1 MALPATHEALRLLGN
16 LNFSFGG
23 VSVDSLIGAVVK
35 SAAFASG
42 VWTLT
47 FQNASGVEDTV
58 DLPDGWTVA
67 AVEPASPY
75 EGMGWYDTTAGSLKI
90 HNGSSFQALTGGT
103 GVTLADGSVTTAK
116 LAPDAVT
123 TAKIATDA
131 VTKNKIQA
139 DAVGVAELSLD
150 AVEERKIKDNAV
162 TQRKIADNSVGTP
175 ELIADAVT
183 TAKIAAGA
191 VTTAELGSASV
202 TEGKIGV
209 GAVTEG
215 KIASNAVTSAKIA
228 DDAVGTDEIE
238 NDKVTTAKLD
248 AGDAVKQDAFLARLN
263 ALRRDL
269 NNIATL
275 TIAEQRTLLLSLGSL
290 IDGPRPAPSAAYS
303 ARTWIDDHNDR
314 AYVCRNRQEVSAV
327 LGGGFADFNTS
338 AVGVEIAENL
348 GDLDDSASVNDYAYT
363 YSDNKW
369 WRGAVHNTQNV
380 WRETQPTT
388 ALSGLLTTTQGWS
401 TVWLGQHRWD
411 YNAREQLPQSALPA
425 NTDYYFFN
433 SRTVTIR
440 KFNLASY
447 AATGTVSDHWQW
459 ESLIATAAE
468 IDIIEARDGNLPPL
482 ANDGTDDRQIAVAN
496 DGIHFVQLIPEA
508 ATPATTGVW
517 VDYSYSNAS
526 PVRNY
531 IGPATADPASSVV
544 GDFYYNSIQHLWRIY
559 RPAGTWAWFND
570 HWEDLSDEDVA
581 WPVRFVGHHRSRAE
595 ATAYAASHGITT
607 GQTFV
612 AFTGS
617 QIETG
622 STFFQGTSA
631 RFSRHWRFLPLDP
644 PTSTRTLYIDDV
656 FSMPGAV
663 TVEVENDNSGR
674 FYKTVYGI
682 DHTVS
687 ISEVKVQVQSE
698 SGESTWRIHLLKGV
712 STAPNSSVEDTI
724 HVSELLWPHTSEQL
738 ISSAQFTAGTTLTE
752 HTFQI
757 PEVEVNRGE
766 FLVVQLGRAN
776 HASSKSRV
784 RVVRDLTEHHA
795 FNAFRFVG
803 SGADDRDSGASVNHS
818 VDNVEWTDAGLWIE
832 IGYAI
837 KYDVDAALATHGTD
851 DFTQLGTF
859 TLSNKSLSLRLT
871 RELGGVVDVSGVDLS
886 AVGVPAL
893 LSITEGQLNAG
904 VTAKLQSDSDV
915 TTIAD
920 ARALARYTVAE
931 KTKLSDSPADDSIST
946 VKIIDNAVSTAKIA
960 ADAVTTVKIVDLNIT
975 TGKLAENAVTTAKV
989 VDANITAP
997 KLAPNSVTQAKVA
1010 VGSITPV
1017 KLDAGNATKKTE
1029 MLTHLAAAAIDSP
1042 VFTGHPTRAVH
1053 LTNTSLAAEL
1063 ATKRYVDEN
1072 VAAVSGG
1079 GLGDPTTIL
1088 SKTGSSAI
1096 IGTGATEVTL
1106 SATLVKGRLLEF
1118 ILWDNDGDNKIMAVG
1133 YLMSDVILSMANT
1146 TGNPTTGSTVLP
1158 RVSLKLHQA
1167 GNTDYSHDTLH
1178 IWRSGIVAGDEAKLW
1193 VHSGRDQSVRLTI
1206 RSYDLTSSGGGGGGA
1221 VGAGTGGTSGSST
1234 TVNTR
1239 RLQLILYQWGNTQP
1253 ADPTVQWMSTGFDGT
1268 VDGDATSSWVEDEPS
1283 TTPAGT
1289 RWIALANAYSLD
1301 AGATWATYPWS
1312 VFSVGAG
1319 YLAEQYSEDASSWH
1333 ATRTDYDSW
1342 MRLRR
1347 PDGTWTGSI
1356 ALKAVPWQPIL
1367 DWADVYR
1374 PDHTANAKV
1383 AWKFNINEVDL
1394 LTYNDLALEAQFF
1407 YYING
1412 PPDHFSAV
1420 ARASIPLGTANKD
1433 GVLVHRHATSPT
1445 VHTPSTDLRWQTIP
1459 QDFLLADWTSTV
1471 ADREVRRQGV
1481 FRAVLDRDNGLSVV
1495 LGEGARSTTDD
1506 VSYQHATICFGLQSA
1521 AVGSYGST
1529 INAVAIYVP
1538 PGTQAYSRTQIRIVG
1553 R

>member
-1 MALPATHEALRLLGN
+1 MPIPSGTYPVGGPILDISGGPLTPSAALRAAGIVSLR
-16 LNFSFGG
+16 GG
-23 VSVDSLIGAVVK
+23 KVSRVN
-35 SAAFASG
+35 AAG
-42 VWTLT
+42 
-47 FQNASGVEDTV
+47 
-58 DLPDGWTVA
+58 DGWEEVPGHVIA
-67 AVEPASPY
+67 ATAPTEVF
-75 EGMGWYDTTAGSLKI
+75 EGQLWYDTTLKTLKHYNGTAFVPVSGTTAAG
-90 HNGSSFQALTGGT
+90 ALSDGA
-103 GVTLADGSVTTAK
+103 VTTAKLADLSVTTAK
-116 LAPDAVT
+116 LAADAVT
-123 TAKIATDA
+123 TAKIATNA

-139 DAVGVAELSLD
+139 DAVGVSELSID

-175 ELIADAVT
+175 EIIADAVT
-183 TAKIAAGA
+183 AA
-191 VTTAELGSASV
+191 
-202 TEGKIGV
+202 
-209 GAVTEG
+209 
-215 KIASNAVTSAKIA
+215 KIASNAVTSAQIA
-228 DDAVGTDEIE
+228 DGAVGTNEIE

-275 TIAEQRTLLLSLGSL
+275 TTAEQRTLLLALGSL

-303 ARTWIDDHNDR
+303 ARTWIDDHDDR
-314 AYVCRNRQEVSAV
+314 AYVCRNRQDVSAV

-369 WRGAVHNTQNV
+369 WRGAVHNSQNV

-388 ALSGLLTTTQGWS
+388 ALSGLLTTTPNWT
-401 TVWLGQHRWD
+401 TVWLGRHRWD
-411 YNAREQLPQSALPA
+411 YNARQQLPQSALPA

-447 AATGTVSDHWQW
+447 VATGTVLDHWQW
-459 ESLIATAAE
+459 EPLIATAAE

-508 ATPATTGVW
+508 ATPATTGAW
-517 VDYSYSNAS
+517 VDYSYSNSS

-803 SGADDRDSGASVNHS
+803 SGADNRDSGATVNHN

-851 DFTQLGTF
+851 DFTQIGTF

-871 RELGGVVDVSGVDLS
+871 RELGGVVDVPAVDLGP
-886 AVGVPAL
+886 VGVPAL
-893 LSITEGQLNAG
+893 LSIAEGQLNAG

-920 ARALARYTVAE
+920 ARALLRYTAPE
-931 KTKLSDSPADDSIST
+931 KAKLSASPADGSIT
-946 VKIIDNAVSTAKIA
+946 KDKVVDANITAPKLA
-960 ADAVTTVKIVDLNIT
+960 PNSVTTTKIVDLNIT
-975 TGKLAENAVTTAKV
+975 TVKLAENAVTTSKV

-997 KLAPNSVTQAKVA
+997 KLAPNSVTQEKVA

-1029 MLTHLAAAAIDSP
+1029 MRTHLAAAGIDSP
-1042 VFTGHPTRAVH
+1042 VFTGHPTRATH
-1053 LTNTSLAAEL
+1053 LTNASLAAEI

-1072 VAAVSGG
+1072 VAAASGG
-1079 GLGDPTTIL
+1079 GLGDATNIL
-1088 SKTGSSAI
+1088 ATTGSSAI

-1118 ILWDNDGDNKIMAVG
+1118 ILWDNDGANKIMAVG

-1206 RSYDLTSSGGGGGGA
+1206 NSYDLTSSGGGGGGA

-1239 RLQLILYQWGNTQP
+1239 RLQLILHQWGNTQP
-1253 ADPTVQWMSTGFDGT
+1253 ADPTVQWISTGFNGT
-1268 VDGDATSSWVEDEPS
+1268 IDGDATSTWVEDEPT

-1289 RWIALANAYSLD
+1289 HWIALSNAYSGD
-1301 AGATWATYPWS
+1301 AGATWANYPWS

-1333 ATRTDYDSW
+1333 ATRTDYDFW

-1356 ALKAVPWQPIL
+1356 ALGSVPWQPIL

-1374 PDHTANAKV
+1374 PDHTAAAKV

-1394 LTYNDLALEAQFF
+1394 LAYNDLVLEARFF

-1412 PPDHFSAV
+1412 PPDEFSAV
-1420 ARASIPLGTANKD
+1420 ARGVIPTGTARKD
-1433 GVLVHRHATSPT
+1433 GVLGTY
-1445 VHTPSTDLRWQTIP
+1445 TPSTELRWQTIP
-1459 QDFLLADWTSTV
+1459 QDFLLTDWTSTV
-1471 ADREVRRQGV
+1471 AARVARRLGV

-1495 LGEGARSTTDD
+1495 LGESARSTPDD
-1506 VSYQHATICFGLQSA
+1506 VAYQRATICFGLQTASTGA
-1521 AVGSYGST
+1521 YNST

-1538 PGTQAYSRTQIRIVG
+1538 VGTQAYSRTQIRILG

>member
-1 MALPATHEALRLLGN
+1 MAVPSSREALRLGGN
-16 LNFSFGG
+16 LAFFSGG
-23 VSVDSLIGAVVK
+23 MSVDSLLGAFIK
-35 SAAFASG
+35 SSEFANG

-47 FQNASGVEDTV
+47 FQNASGVEDTA
-58 DLPDGWTVA
+58 DLPPGWVVA
-67 AVEPASPY
+67 AVEPTSPY
-75 EGMGWYDTTAGSLKI
+75 IGQGWFDTTSTLLKI
-90 HNGSSFQALTGGT
+90 YNGSSFESLTGVAGS
-103 GVTLADGSVTTAK
+103 LADNSVTTAK
-116 LAPDAVT
+116 IAGNAVTTAKIATGAVTGGKLASSSVTEGKIGIDAVT
-123 TAKIATDA
+123 TAKIAD
-131 VTKNKIQA
+131 
-139 DAVGVAELSLD
+139 
-150 AVEERKIKDNAV
+150 
-162 TQRKIADNSVGTP
+162 
-175 ELIADAVT
+175 
-183 TAKIAAGA
+183 
-191 VTTAELGSASV
+191 
-202 TEGKIGV
+202 
-209 GAVTEG
+209 
-215 KIASNAVTSAKIA
+215 NAVTSAQIA
-228 DDAVGTDEIE
+228 DDAVGTNEIE

-275 TIAEQRTLLLSLGSL
+275 TTAEQRTLLLALGSL
-290 IDGPRPAPSAAYS
+290 IDGPRPEPSAVYS
-303 ARTWIDDHNDR
+303 ARTWIDDHDDR

-327 LGGGFADFNTS
+327 LGGGFADAATTT
-338 AVGVEIAENL
+338 AGIEIAENL
-348 GDLDDSASVNDYAYT
+348 ADLDDPASNLDFAYT

-369 WRGAVHNTQNV
+369 WKGTTVGGVDV

-388 ALSGLLTTTQGWS
+388 ALNTRLTLTPNWT

-411 YNAREQLPQSALPA
+411 YNARQQLPQSALPA
-425 NTDYYFFN
+425 ATDYYFFN

-440 KFNLASY
+440 KFNRASY
-447 AATGTVSDHWQW
+447 VATGTVSDHWQW
-459 ESLIATAAE
+459 EPLVATAAE

-496 DGIHFVQLIPEA
+496 DGIHFVKLSPEA
-508 ATPATTGVW
+508 ATPATTGAWTSYV
-517 VDYSYSNAS
+517 YSTVS
-526 PVRNY
+526 PARAY
-531 IGPATADPASSVV
+531 IGVLAQDDPPGSVV
-544 GDFYYNSIQHLWRIY
+544 GDFYYNSTWHKWRIY
-559 RPAGTWAWFND
+559 RAAGEWAWFND

-581 WPVRFVGHHRSRAE
+581 WPVRFVGYHRSRAE
-595 ATAYAASHGITT
+595 ATAYAASSGITT

-617 QIETG
+617 EIETG

-631 RFSRHWRFLPLDP
+631 RFSRHWRFIPLDP

-656 FSMPGAV
+656 FSMPGDV
-663 TVEVENDNSGR
+663 TVEIENSDSGR

-698 SGESTWRIHLLKGV
+698 SGESTWLIHLLKGV

-724 HVSELLWPHTSEQL
+724 HVSERLWPLTSEQL
-738 ISSAQFTAGTTLTE
+738 LMSAQFTAGITLTE

-766 FLVVQLGRAN
+766 YLVVQLGRAN

-803 SGADDRDSGASVNHS
+803 SGADNRDSGVTANHN

-859 TLSNKSLSLRLT
+859 SLSDKSLSLRLT
-871 RELGGVVDVSGVDLS
+871 RELGGVIDVAGIDLS
-886 AVGVPAL
+886 EVGVPAE
-893 LSITEGQLNAG
+893 LSITEEQLDAA
-904 VTAKLQSDSDV
+904 VKAKLQSDSDV
-915 TTIAD
+915 TTIAN

-931 KTKLSDSPADDSIST
+931 KTKLSNSPADDSIST
-946 VKIIDNAVSTAKIA
+946 VKIIDNAVSTVKIA
-960 ADAVTTVKIVDLNIT
+960 ADAVTTAKILDANIT
-975 TGKLAENAVTTAKV
+975 TVKLAENAVTTTKV

-1017 KLDAGNATKKTE
+1017 KLDAGNATKKLE
-1029 MLTHLAAAAIDSP
+1029 MLAHLTAAPIDSP
-1042 VFTGHPTRAVH
+1042 VLTGHPTRATH
-1053 LTNTSLAAEL
+1053 LTNASLAAEL

-1072 VAAVSGG
+1072 VAAASGG
-1079 GLGDPTTIL
+1079 GLGDATNIL
-1088 SKTGSSAI
+1088 SKTGSSDI

-1118 ILWDNDGDNKIMAVG
+1118 ILWDNDDANKIMAVG
-1133 YLMSDVILSMANT
+1133 YLMSDVILSMPNT

-1158 RVSLKLHQA
+1158 RVALKLHQA

-1193 VHSGRDQSVRLTI
+1193 VHSGRNQSVRLAI
-1206 RSYDLTSSGGGGGGA
+1206 NSYDLSSSGGGGGA
-1221 VGAGTGGTSGSST
+1221 TGAGAGGTSGSSP

-1239 RLQLILYQWGNTQP
+1239 RLQLILHQWGNTQP
-1253 ADPTVQWMSTGFDGT
+1253 ADPIVQWISTGFNGIT
-1268 VDGDATSSWVEDEPS
+1268 DGDATSTWVEDEPS
-1283 TTPAGT
+1283 VIPAGT
-1289 RWIALANAYSLD
+1289 HWIALSNAYSGD

-1333 ATRTDYDSW
+1333 ATRAATDFW

-1356 ALKAVPWQPIL
+1356 ALGAVPWQPIL

-1374 PDHTANAKV
+1374 PDYTAAAKV
-1383 AWKFNINEVDL
+1383 AWKFDINEVDL
-1394 LTYNDLALEAQFF
+1394 LTYNELALEARFF

-1412 PPDHFSAV
+1412 PPDQFSAI
-1420 ARASIPLGTANKD
+1420 ARAIIPLGTVAKD
-1433 GVLVHRHATSPT
+1433 GILSTY
-1445 VHTPSTDLRWQTIP
+1445 TPSTELRWQTLP
-1459 QDFLLADWTSTV
+1459 QDFVLADWTSTV
-1471 ADREVRRQGV
+1471 ASRVARRLGA
-1481 FRAVLDRDNGLSVV
+1481 FRAVLDRDEGLSVV
-1495 LGEGARSTTDD
+1495 LGESARETLDD
-1506 VSYQHATICFGLQSA
+1506 VAYEHATICFGLQTA
-1521 AVGSYGST
+1521 ATGAYNST

-1538 PGTQAYSRTQIRIVG
+1538 VGTQAYSRTQIRIMG

>member
-1 MALPATHEALRLLGN
+1 MAVPSSKEALRLGGN
-16 LNFSFGG
+16 LAFFSGG
-23 VSVDSLIGAVVK
+23 MSVDYLVGAVVK
-35 SAAFASG
+35 SAEFASG

-47 FQNASGVEDTV
+47 FQNASGVEETGTF
-58 DLPDGWTVA
+58 PPGWEVSA
-67 AVEPASPY
+67 IEPTSPY
-75 EGMGWYDTTAGSLKI
+75 AGQGWYDTTAGTLKI

-116 LAPDAVT
+116 LAVDAVT
-123 TAKIATDA
+123 TAKIATNA

-139 DAVGVAELSLD
+139 DAVGVSELSID

-175 ELIADAVT
+175 EIIADAVT

-191 VTTAELGSASV
+191 VTPPELASASV

-215 KIASNAVTSAKIA
+215 KIAINAVTSAKIA
-228 DDAVGTDEIE
+228 DDAVGTEEIE

-248 AGDAVKQDAFLARLN
+248 AGDSVKQDAFLARLN

-275 TIAEQRTLLLSLGSL
+275 TSTEQRTLLLALGSL

-303 ARTWIDDHNDR
+303 ARTWIDDHDDR
-314 AYVCRNRQEVSAV
+314 AYVCRNRQDVSAV

-348 GDLDDSASVNDYAYT
+348 ADLDDPASVDDYAYT

-369 WRGAVHNTQNV
+369 WKGTTVGSADV

-388 ALSGLLTTTQGWS
+388 ALSGSLTTTQGWS
-401 TVWLGQHRWD
+401 TVWLGRHRWD
-411 YNAREQLPQSALPA
+411 YNARQQLPQSALPA

-447 AATGTVSDHWQW
+447 VATGTVLDHWQW
-459 ESLIATAAE
+459 EPLVATAAE

-508 ATPATTGVW
+508 ATPATTGAWASYV
-517 VDYSYSNAS
+517 YSTTS
-526 PVRNY
+526 PARAY
-531 IGPATADPASSVV
+531 IGVLSADPASSVV

-617 QIETG
+617 EIETG

-724 HVSELLWPHTSEQL
+724 HVSELLWPLTSEQL
-738 ISSAQFTAGTTLTE
+738 LSSAQFTAGTTLTE

-859 TLSNKSLSLRLT
+859 NLSNKSLSLRLT
-871 RELGGVVDVSGVDLS
+871 RELGGVVDVAGVDLS
-886 AVGVPAL
+886 PVGVPAL
-893 LSITEGQLNAG
+893 LSIAEGQLNAG

-946 VKIIDNAVSTAKIA
+946 VKIIDNAVSTVKIA
-960 ADAVTTVKIVDLNIT
+960 DDAVTTAKILDLNIT
-975 TGKLAENAVTTAKV
+975 MGKLAENAVTTAKV
-989 VDANITAP
+989 VDANITEP
-997 KLAPNSVTQAKVA
+997 KLAPNSVTQAKVSA
-1010 VGSITPV
+1010 GSITPV

-1029 MLTHLAAAAIDSP
+1029 MRVHLGAAALDSP
-1042 VFTGHPTRAVH
+1042 VFTGHPTRAQH
-1053 LTNTSLAAEL
+1053 LTNASLAAEI

-1072 VAAVSGG
+1072 VAAATGG

-1088 SKTGSSAI
+1088 TTTGSTDI
-1096 IGTGATEVTL
+1096 IGTGAYEVSL
-1106 SATLVKGRLLEF
+1106 NETLVKGRLLEF
-1118 ILWDNDGDNKIMAVG
+1118 ILWASDGANKIRSVG
-1133 YLMSDVILSMANT
+1133 YLMSDVILSMSNT
-1146 TGNPTTGSTVLP
+1146 TGNPTTSSTVLD

-1167 GNTDYSHDTLH
+1167 GNADYSHDTIH
-1178 IWRSGIVAGDEAKLW
+1178 VWRSGIVAGDEAKLW

-1206 RSYDLTSSGGGGGGA
+1206 RSYDLTSSGGGGGA
-1221 VGAGTGGTSGSST
+1221 TGAGTGGTSGSST
-1234 TVNTR
+1234 TVSTR
-1239 RLQLILYQWGNTQP
+1239 RLQLILHQWGNTQP
-1253 ADPTVQWMSTGFDGT
+1253 ADPTLQWISTGFNGT
-1268 VDGDATSSWVEDEPS
+1268 IDGDATSTWVEDEPS

-1289 RWIALANAYSLD
+1289 HWIALANAYSGD
-1301 AGATWATYPWS
+1301 DGATWATYPWS

-1333 ATRTDYDSW
+1333 ATRTDNDSW

-1356 ALKAVPWQPIL
+1356 VLALGTVPWQPIL

-1374 PDHTANAKV
+1374 PDYTAAAKV
-1383 AWKFNINEVDL
+1383 AWKFNINEIDL
-1394 LTYNDLALEAQFF
+1394 LAYNDLVLEARFF

-1412 PPDHFSAV
+1412 SPNEFSSV
-1420 ARASIPLGTANKD
+1420 ARGVIPIGTVDKD
-1433 GVLVHRHATSPT
+1433 GVLGTF
-1445 VHTPSTDLRWQTIP
+1445 TPSTELRWQTLP
-1459 QDFLLADWTSTV
+1459 QDFLLTDWTSTV
-1471 ADREVRRQGV
+1471 AARVARRLGV

-1495 LGEGARSTTDD
+1495 LGESARSTPDD
-1506 VSYQHATICFGLQSA
+1506 QAYQRATICFGLQTA
-1521 AVGSYGST
+1521 AIGAYSST
-1529 INAVAIYVP
+1529 INAVSIHVP
-1538 PGTQAYSRTQIRIVG
+1538 VGTQAYSRTQIRIVG

>member
-1 MALPATHEALRLLGN
+1 MAVPASKEALRLGGN
-16 LNFSFGG
+16 LAFFSGG
-23 VSVDSLIGAVVK
+23 MSIDYLIGAFIK
-35 SAAFASG
+35 SADFANG

-47 FQNASGVEDTV
+47 FQDANGAESTHV
-58 DLPDGWTVA
+58 LPPGWTISVTA
-67 AVEPASPY
+67 PANPY
-75 EGMGWYDTTAGSLKI
+75 EGQGWYDTGANALKI
-90 HNGSSFQALTGGT
+90 YNGSSFESIT
-103 GVTLADGSVTTAK
+103 GVAGSLADLSVTTAK
-116 LAPDAVT
+116 LAADAVT
-123 TAKIATDA
+123 TEKIATNA

-139 DAVGVAELSLD
+139 DAVGVSELSID

-162 TQRKIADNSVGTP
+162 TQRKIANLAVGTP
-175 ELIADAVT
+175 ELIDDAVT
-183 TAKIAAGA
+183 QAKIAD
-191 VTTAELGSASV
+191 
-202 TEGKIGV
+202 
-209 GAVTEG
+209 
-215 KIASNAVTSAKIA
+215 NAVTSAQIA
-228 DDAVGTDEIE
+228 DDAVGTNEIE

-248 AGDAVKQDAFLARLN
+248 AGTEVKQDAFLARLN

-269 NNIATL
+269 DNIATL
-275 TIAEQRTLLLSLGSL
+275 TSTEQRTLLLALGSL

-303 ARTWIDDHNDR
+303 ARTWIDDHDDR
-314 AYVCRNRQEVSAV
+314 AYTCRNRQDVSAV

-338 AVGVEIAENL
+338 AVGVEVAENL
-348 GDLDDSASVNDYAYT
+348 GDLDDPASVNDYAYT

-369 WRGAVHNTQNV
+369 WRGAVHNSQNV

-401 TVWLGQHRWD
+401 TVWLGRHRWD
-411 YNAREQLPQSALPA
+411 YNARQQLPQSALPA

-447 AATGTVSDHWQW
+447 VATGTVLDHWQW
-459 ESLIATAAE
+459 EPLVATAAE

-496 DGIHFVQLIPEA
+496 DGIHFVRLTPEA
-508 ATPATTGVW
+508 ATPATTGAW
-517 VDYSYSNAS
+517 ASYAYSTSS
-526 PVRNY
+526 PARVY
-531 IGPATADPASSVV
+531 LGVLAQDDPSGSVV
-544 GDFYYNSIQHLWRIY
+544 GDFYYNSTWRRWRIR
-559 RPAGTWAWFND
+559 RPAGTYAWFND

-581 WPVRFVGHHRSRAE
+581 WPVRFVGYHRSRSE
-595 ATAYAASHGITT
+595 ATAYAASSGITT

-617 QIETG
+617 EIETG

-631 RFSRHWRFLPLDP
+631 RFSRHWRFLPLDQ

-656 FSMPGAV
+656 FSMPGGTSVNIAD
-663 TVEVENDNSGR
+663 TSIGR
-674 FYKTVYGI
+674 NWKTVYGV

-687 ISEVKVQVQSE
+687 ISTIKIQVR
-698 SGESTWRIHLLKGV
+698 STAVIDIWQIALLKGF
-712 STAPNSSVEDTI
+712 APNAPNEDTI
-724 HVSELLWPHTSEQL
+724 HVSEVLWPLSNAVRIHA
-738 ISSAQFTAGTTLTE
+738 AQVASIHNTADHIE

-766 FLVVQLGRAN
+766 FLVVQIARLDLTD
-776 HASSKSRV
+776 SVPRV
-784 RVVRDLTEHHA
+784 RTVSDLTEHHA

-803 SGADDRDSGASVNHS
+803 SGADDRDSSQTANFG
-818 VDNVEWTDAGLWIE
+818 VDNVEWTDGGLWIE

-851 DFTQLGTF
+851 DFTQSGTF
-859 TLSNKSLSLRLT
+859 TLAQKELSLRLT
-871 RELGGVVDVSGVDLS
+871 RELGGVVDVQAVDLS
-886 AVGVPAL
+886 AVGVPPN
-893 LSITEGQLNAG
+893 LSITEGQLATD
-904 VTAKLQSDSDV
+904 VTAKLQTDADV

-946 VKIIDNAVSTAKIA
+946 VKIIDNAVTAPKIA
-960 ADAVTTVKIVDLNIT
+960 TDAVTTAKVKDLNIT
-975 TGKLAENAVTTAKV
+975 TEKLAENAVTTAKV

-1029 MLTHLAAAAIDSP
+1029 MRTHLAAAAIDSP

-1053 LTNTSLAAEL
+1053 LTNTSLAAEI

-1072 VAAVSGG
+1072 VAAVTGS

-1088 SKTGSSAI
+1088 AKTGSSTI

-1106 SATLVKGRLLEF
+1106 SATLVKSRLLEF

-1158 RVSLKLHQA
+1158 RVALKLHQA

-1193 VHSGRDQSVRLTI
+1193 VHSGRDQSVRLTV
-1206 RSYDLTSSGGGGGGA
+1206 RSYDLSSSGGGGGGA
-1221 VGAGTGGTSGSST
+1221 TGAGTGGTSGSST

-1319 YLAEQYSEDASSWH
+1319 YLAEQYSEDAESWH

-1356 ALKAVPWQPIL
+1356 ALKTVPWQPIL

-1374 PDHTANAKV
+1374 PDYTTAAKV

-1420 ARASIPLGTANKD
+1420 SRTSIPLGTANKD
-1433 GVLVHRHATSPT
+1433 GVLVHRSATSPT

-1459 QDFLLADWTSTV
+1459 QDFLLTDWTSTV

-1495 LGEGARSTTDD
+1495 LGENARSTTDD
-1506 VSYQHATICFGLQSA
+1506 VSYQRATICFGLQTA
-1521 AVGSYGST
+1521 ATGAYNST

-1538 PGTQAYSRTQIRIVG
+1538 VGTQAYSRTRIRIVG

>member
-1 MALPATHEALRLLGN
+1 MAVPSSIDAAVLPGN
-16 LNFSFGG
+16 ILFSDGG
-23 VSVDSLIGAVVK
+23 ISVDYLIGAVVK
-35 SAAFASG
+35 SAEFANG
-42 VWTLT
+42 VWTLI
-47 FQNASGVEDTV
+47 FQNASGVEDTA
-58 DLPDGWTVA
+58 DLPPGWVVA
-67 AVEPASPY
+67 ATEPTSPY
-75 EGMGWYDTTAGSLKI
+75 TGLGWYDTTAGSLKI
-90 HNGSSFQALTGGT
+90 HNGSSFQSLTGGT
-103 GVTLADGSVTTAK
+103 GVTLTDGSVTTAK
-116 LAPDAVT
+116 LAVDAVT
-123 TAKIATDA
+123 TAKIAD
-131 VTKNKIQA
+131 
-139 DAVGVAELSLD
+139 
-150 AVEERKIKDNAV
+150 
-162 TQRKIADNSVGTP
+162 
-175 ELIADAVT
+175 
-183 TAKIAAGA
+183 
-191 VTTAELGSASV
+191 
-202 TEGKIGV
+202 
-209 GAVTEG
+209 
-215 KIASNAVTSAKIA
+215 NAVTSAQIA
-228 DDAVGTDEIE
+228 DDAVGTNEIE

-269 NNIATL
+269 DNIATL
-275 TIAEQRTLLLSLGSL
+275 TIAKQRTLLLALGSL
-290 IDGPRPAPSAAYS
+290 IDGVRPAPSAAYS
-303 ARTWIDDHNDR
+303 ARTWIDDHDDR

-327 LGGGFADFNTS
+327 LGGGFADFNTT

-348 GDLDDSASVNDYAYT
+348 ADLDDPASTTDYAYT
-363 YSDNKW
+363 HSDNKW
-369 WRGAVHNTQNV
+369 WKGTTVGGTDV
-380 WRETQPTT
+380 WRETQPTN
-388 ALSGLLTTTQGWS
+388 ALSGLLTTTPNWT
-401 TVWLGQHRWD
+401 TVWLGKHRWD

-425 NTDYYFFN
+425 TTDYYFYN

-440 KFNLASY
+440 KFNRASY
-447 AATGTVSDHWQW
+447 LATGTVSDHWQW

-482 ANDGTDDRQIAVAN
+482 ANDGTDDRQIAIAN

-508 ATPATTGVW
+508 ATPATTGSWASYV
-517 VDYSYSNAS
+517 YSTSS
-526 PVRNY
+526 PARAY
-531 IGPATADPASSVV
+531 IGVISTDDPISETI
-544 GDFYYNSIQHLWRIY
+544 GDFYYNSTWHRWRIY
-559 RPAGTWAWFND
+559 RPAGSWAWFND
-570 HWEDLSDEDVA
+570 HWEDMSDEDVA
-581 WPVRFVGHHRSRAE
+581 WPVRFVGHHGSRAE
-595 ATAYAASHGITT
+595 ATAYAASSGITT

-656 FSMPGAV
+656 FSMPGDV
-663 TVEVENDNSGR
+663 TVEIENGDSGR
-674 FYKTVYGI
+674 NYKTVYGI

-687 ISEVKVQVQSE
+687 ISEIKVQVQSE

-724 HVSELLWPHTSEQL
+724 HVSELLWPLTSEQL
-738 ISSAQFTAGTTLTE
+738 VSSAEFSAGATLTE
-752 HTFQI
+752 HTFQV

-766 FLVVQLGRAN
+766 YLVVQLGQVSQV
-776 HASSKSRV
+776 SSKSRV

-803 SGADDRDSGASVNHS
+803 SGADNRDSGASVNHN

-871 RELGGVVDVSGVDLS
+871 RELGGVVDVAGVDLS
-886 AVGVPAL
+886 AVGVPAN
-893 LSITEGQLNAG
+893 LSITEEQLNAA
-904 VTAKLQSDSDV
+904 VTAKLQTDADV

-931 KTKLSDSPADDSIST
+931 KTKLSESPADDSIST
-946 VKIIDNAVSTAKIA
+946 VKIIDNAVSTVKIA
-960 ADAVTTVKIVDLNIT
+960 AGAVTAAKIKDLNVT

-1010 VGSITPV
+1010 AGSITPV

-1029 MLTHLAAAAIDSP
+1029 MRVHLAAAPIDNP
-1042 VFTGHPTRAVH
+1042 VFTGVPKSPHPDNSSPLDQIT
-1053 LTNTSLAAEL
+1053 
-1063 ATKRYVDEN
+1063 TKRYVDEN
-1072 VAAVSGG
+1072 IYAAGGGG
-1079 GLGDPTTIL
+1079 GLGDPTEIL
-1088 SKTGSSAI
+1088 AKTGTSDI
-1096 IGTGATEVTL
+1096 IGTGAYELTLTEVL
-1106 SATLVKGRLLEF
+1106 AKGRLLEF
-1118 ILWDNDGDNKIMAVG
+1118 ILWDSSDDNKIRSVG
-1133 YLMSDVILSMANT
+1133 YLMSNLIIGMSNIQ
-1146 TGNPTTGSTVLP
+1146 GNPTTASNTQD
-1158 RVSLKLHQA
+1158 RVALKLHQA
-1167 GNTDYSHDTLH
+1167 GNKDYSHDTLH
-1178 IWRSGIVAGDEAKLW
+1178 IWRSSATAGDEAKIW

-1206 RSYDLTSSGGGGGGA
+1206 NSYDLSSSGGGGGATG
-1221 VGAGTGGTSGSST
+1221 GTATGTSGSST

-1333 ATRTDYDSW
+1333 ATRTDYDFW

-1347 PDGTWTGSI
+1347 PNGTWTGSI

-1374 PDHTANAKV
+1374 PDYTTDAKV

-1394 LTYNDLALEAQFF
+1394 LTYNDLALEARFF

-1412 PPDHFSAV
+1412 LPNHFSAV
-1420 ARASIPLGTANKD
+1420 ARISVPLGTANKD

-1459 QDFLLADWTSTV
+1459 QDFLLTDWTSTV
-1471 ADREVRRQGV
+1471 ADREARRQGV

-1495 LGEGARSTTDD
+1495 LGEGARSTPDD
-1506 VSYQHATICFGLQSA
+1506 AAYQRATICFGLQTASTGA
-1521 AVGSYGST
+1521 YNST
-1529 INAVAIYVP
+1529 INAVSIYVP
-1538 PGTQAYSRTQIRIVG
+1538 LGTQAYSRTQIRIVG

>member
-1 MALPATHEALRLLGN
+1 MAVPASREGLRLGGN
-16 LNFSFGG
+16 LNFSAGG
-23 VSVDSLIGAVVK
+23 VSVEHLIGSFIK
-35 SAAFASG
+35 SAEFASG

-47 FQNASGVEDTV
+47 FQNASGVEDTA
-58 DLPDGWTVA
+58 DLPPGWVVA
-67 AVEPASPY
+67 ATEPTSPY
-75 EGMGWYDTTAGSLKI
+75 TGQGWYDTTATLLKI
-90 HNGSSFQALTGGT
+90 YNGSSFESLTGVAGS
-103 GVTLADGSVTTAK
+103 LADLSVTTAK
-116 LAPDAVT
+116 LAANAVT
-123 TAKIATDA
+123 TAKIATNA
-131 VTKNKIQA
+131 VTKNKIQS
-139 DAVGVAELSLD
+139 DAVGEAELSIG
-150 AVEERKIKDNAV
+150 AVTQNKIDDNAV
-162 TQRKIADNSVGTP
+162 TQRKIANLAVGTP
-175 ELIADAVT
+175 ELIDD
-183 TAKIAAGA
+183 
-191 VTTAELGSASV
+191 
-202 TEGKIGV
+202 
-209 GAVTEG
+209 AVTEG
-215 KIASNAVTSAKIA
+215 KIADNAVTSAKIA

-275 TIAEQRTLLLSLGSL
+275 TIAEQRTLLLALGSL

-314 AYVCRNRQEVSAV
+314 AYVCRNRQEVSA
-327 LGGGFADFNTS
+327 
-338 AVGVEIAENL
+338 AVGGLWSDAATTTAGIEIAENL
-348 GDLDDSASVNDYAYT
+348 ADLDDPASTTDFAYT

-369 WRGAVHNTQNV
+369 WEGTTVASALV
-380 WRETQPTT
+380 WRETASVT
-388 ALSGLLTTTQGWS
+388 ALNVLLTTTPNWT

-411 YNAREQLPQSALPA
+411 YNATQQLPNAGLPGM
-425 NTDYYFFN
+425 TDYYFFN
-433 SRTVTIR
+433 TRTVTVR
-440 KFNLASY
+440 KFSLAGYS
-447 AATGTVSDHWQW
+447 ATGSVSDHWQW
-459 ESLIATAAE
+459 EPLVATAAE

-508 ATPATTGVW
+508 ATPATTGAW
-517 VDYSYSNAS
+517 VDYSYSNSS

-859 TLSNKSLSLRLT
+859 TLANKSLS
-871 RELGGVVDVSGVDLS
+871 V
-886 AVGVPAL
+886 
-893 LSITEGQLNAG
+893 
-904 VTAKLQSDSDV
+904 
-915 TTIAD
+915 
-920 ARALARYTVAE
+920 
-931 KTKLSDSPADDSIST
+931 
-946 VKIIDNAVSTAKIA
+946 
-960 ADAVTTVKIVDLNIT
+960 
-975 TGKLAENAVTTAKV
+975 
-989 VDANITAP
+989 
-997 KLAPNSVTQAKVA
+997 
-1010 VGSITPV
+1010 
-1017 KLDAGNATKKTE
+1017 
-1029 MLTHLAAAAIDSP
+1029 AIDS
-1042 VFTGHPTRAVH
+1042 
-1053 LTNTSLAAEL
+1053 
-1063 ATKRYVDEN
+1063 
-1072 VAAVSGG
+1072 
-1079 GLGDPTTIL
+1079 
-1088 SKTGSSAI
+1088 
-1096 IGTGATEVTL
+1096 
-1106 SATLVKGRLLEF
+1106 
-1118 ILWDNDGDNKIMAVG
+1118 
-1133 YLMSDVILSMANT
+1133 
-1146 TGNPTTGSTVLP
+1146 
-1158 RVSLKLHQA
+1158 
-1167 GNTDYSHDTLH
+1167 
-1178 IWRSGIVAGDEAKLW
+1178 
-1193 VHSGRDQSVRLTI
+1193 
-1206 RSYDLTSSGGGGGGA
+1206 
-1221 VGAGTGGTSGSST
+1221 
-1234 TVNTR
+1234 
-1239 RLQLILYQWGNTQP
+1239 
-1253 ADPTVQWMSTGFDGT
+1253 
-1268 VDGDATSSWVEDEPS
+1268 
-1283 TTPAGT
+1283 
-1289 RWIALANAYSLD
+1289 
-1301 AGATWATYPWS
+1301 
-1312 VFSVGAG
+1312 
-1319 YLAEQYSEDASSWH
+1319 
-1333 ATRTDYDSW
+1333 
-1342 MRLRR
+1342 
-1347 PDGTWTGSI
+1347 
-1356 ALKAVPWQPIL
+1356 
-1367 DWADVYR
+1367 
-1374 PDHTANAKV
+1374 
-1383 AWKFNINEVDL
+1383 
-1394 LTYNDLALEAQFF
+1394 
-1407 YYING
+1407 
-1412 PPDHFSAV
+1412 
-1420 ARASIPLGTANKD
+1420 
-1433 GVLVHRHATSPT
+1433 
-1445 VHTPSTDLRWQTIP
+1445 
-1459 QDFLLADWTSTV
+1459 
-1471 ADREVRRQGV
+1471 
-1481 FRAVLDRDNGLSVV
+1481 
-1495 LGEGARSTTDD
+1495 
-1506 VSYQHATICFGLQSA
+1506 
-1521 AVGSYGST
+1521 
-1529 INAVAIYVP
+1529 
-1538 PGTQAYSRTQIRIVG
+1538 
-1553 R
+1553 

>member
-1 MALPATHEALRLLGN
+1 MAVPSSKEALRLSGN
-16 LNFSFGG
+16 LAFFSGG
-23 VSVDSLIGAVVK
+23 MSVDYLVGAVVK
-35 SAAFASG
+35 SAEFASG

-47 FQNASGVEDTV
+47 FQNASGVEETGTF
-58 DLPDGWTVA
+58 PPGWEVSA
-67 AVEPASPY
+67 IEPTSPY
-75 EGMGWYDTTAGSLKI
+75 AGQGWYDTTSGTLKI

-103 GVTLADGSVTTAK
+103 GGTLADLSVTTAK
-116 LAPDAVT
+116 LAADAVT
-123 TAKIATDA
+123 TAKIATNA

-139 DAVGVAELSLD
+139 DAVGVSELSID

-175 ELIADAVT
+175 EIIDDAVT
-183 TAKIAAGA
+183 TEKIAD
-191 VTTAELGSASV
+191 
-202 TEGKIGV
+202 
-209 GAVTEG
+209 
-215 KIASNAVTSAKIA
+215 NAVTSAQIA
-228 DDAVGTDEIE
+228 DDAVGTNEIE

-275 TIAEQRTLLLSLGSL
+275 TTAEQRTLLLALGSL
-290 IDGPRPAPSAAYS
+290 IDGPRPAPSAVYS
-303 ARTWIDDHNDR
+303 ARTWIDDHDDR
-314 AYVCRNRQEVSAV
+314 AYVCRNRQDVSAV

-338 AVGVEIAENL
+338 AEGVEIAENL
-348 GDLDDSASVNDYAYT
+348 ADLDDPASNSDYAYT

-369 WRGAVHNTQNV
+369 WKGTTVGSADV
-380 WRETQPTT
+380 WRETPPTT
-388 ALSGLLTTTQGWS
+388 ALSASLTTTQGWS
-401 TVWLGQHRWD
+401 TVWLGRHRWD
-411 YNAREQLPQSALPA
+411 YNARQQLPQSALPA

-447 AATGTVSDHWQW
+447 VATGTVLDHWQW
-459 ESLIATAAE
+459 EPLIATAAE

-482 ANDGTDDRQIAVAN
+482 ANDGTDDRQIAIAN

-508 ATPATTGVW
+508 ATPATTGAWASYV
-517 VDYSYSNAS
+517 YSTTNPYRA
-526 PVRNY
+526 Y
-531 IGPATADPASSVV
+531 IGVLAQDDPPSATV
-544 GDFYYNSIQHLWRIY
+544 GDFYYNSTWHRWRIY
-559 RPAGTWAWFND
+559 RTAGTWAWFND
-570 HWEDLSDEDVA
+570 HWEDMSDEDVA
-581 WPVRFVGHHRSRAE
+581 WPVRFIGHHGSRAE
-595 ATAYAASHGITT
+595 ATAYAASYGITT

-631 RFSRHWRFLPLDP
+631 RFSRHWRFLPLNP

-656 FSMPGAV
+656 FSMPGGTSVNIAD
-663 TVEVENDNSGR
+663 TSIGR
-674 FYKTVYGI
+674 NWKTVYGV

-687 ISEVKVQVQSE
+687 ISTMKIQVRSTEVIDIWQ
-698 SGESTWRIHLLKGV
+698 IALLKGF
-712 STAPNSSVEDTI
+712 APNAPNEDTI
-724 HVSELLWPHTSEQL
+724 HVSEVLWPLNNAERIH
-738 ISSAQFTAGTTLTE
+738 SAQVASIHNTADHIE
-752 HTFQI
+752 HTFHI
-757 PEVEVNRGE
+757 PEVEVKRGE
-766 FLVVQLGRAN
+766 FLVVQIARLDLAD
-776 HASSKSRV
+776 SVPRV
-784 RVVRDLTEHHA
+784 RTVSDLTEHHA

-803 SGADDRDSGASVNHS
+803 SGADDRDSSQTANFG
-818 VDNVEWTDAGLWIE
+818 VDNVEWTDGGLWIE

-851 DFTQLGTF
+851 DFTQIGTF

-871 RELGGVVDVSGVDLS
+871 RELGGVVDVAGVDLS
-886 AVGVPAL
+886 AVGVPAN

-904 VTAKLQSDSDV
+904 VTAKLQTDADV

-1029 MLTHLAAAAIDSP
+1029 MRTHLAAAPIDNP
-1042 VFTGHPTRAVH
+1042 VFTGVPKAPHPDNASPLDQIT
-1053 LTNTSLAAEL
+1053 
-1063 ATKRYVDEN
+1063 TKRYVDEN
-1072 VAAVSGG
+1072 VSAATGG
-1079 GLGDPTTIL
+1079 GLGDATTIL
-1088 SKTGSSAI
+1088 AKTGTSTI

-1146 TGNPTTGSTVLP
+1146 TGNPTTASTTLP

-1193 VHSGRDQSVRLTI
+1193 VHSGRDQSVRLTVK
-1206 RSYDLTSSGGGGGGA
+1206 SYDLSSNGGGGGA
-1221 VGAGTGGTSGSST
+1221 TGAGTGGTSGSST

-1253 ADPTVQWMSTGFDGT
+1253 ADPTVVWISTGFNGT
-1268 VDGDATSSWVEDEPS
+1268 VDGDATSTWVEDEPT

-1333 ATRTDYDSW
+1333 ATRTDNDSW

-1347 PDGTWTGSI
+1347 PNGTWTGSI

-1374 PDHTANAKV
+1374 PDHTAAAKV

-1394 LTYNDLALEAQFF
+1394 LAYNDLALEAQFF
-1407 YYING
+1407 YYTNG
-1412 PPDHFSAV
+1412 PPDDFSAV
-1420 ARASIPLGTANKD
+1420 ARTSIPFGTARKD
-1433 GVLVHRHATSPT
+1433 GVLGTF
-1445 VHTPSTDLRWQTIP
+1445 TPSTELRWQTLP
-1459 QDFLLADWTSTV
+1459 QDYVLADWTSTV
-1471 ADREVRRQGV
+1471 ASRVARRLGV

-1495 LGEGARSTTDD
+1495 LGEGARSTPDD
-1506 VSYQHATICFGLQSA
+1506 VSYQRATICFGLQTA
-1521 AVGSYGST
+1521 AIGEYNST
-1529 INAVAIYVP
+1529 INAVSIYVP
-1538 PGTQAYSRTQIRIVG
+1538 VGTQAYSRTQIRIVG

>member
-1 MALPATHEALRLLGN
+1 MPLPTGTIPIPGPVIDTAGALLPASTTLR
-16 LNFSFGG
+16 
-23 VSVDSLIGAVVK
+23 DAGAVSIRGGKLRRVN
-35 SAAFASG
+35 AAG
-42 VWTLT
+42 
-47 FQNASGVEDTV
+47 
-58 DLPDGWTVA
+58 DGWEEVPDHAISAT
-67 AVEPASPY
+67 EPAA
-75 EGMGWYDTTAGSLKI
+75 GLFTGLLWYDTANNTLHAY
-90 HNGSSFQALTGGT
+90 NGSAFAPVSSTTSSGSGA
-103 GVTLADGSVTTAK
+103 LAD
-116 LAPDAVT
+116 DAVT
-123 TAKIATDA
+123 TVKLLDGAVTEPKLATNAVTTDKIAT
-131 VTKNKIQA
+131 
-139 DAVGVAELSLD
+139 
-150 AVEERKIKDNAV
+150 
-162 TQRKIADNSVGTP
+162 
-175 ELIADAVT
+175 
-183 TAKIAAGA
+183 GA
-191 VTTAELGSASV
+191 VTADELASASV
-202 TEGKIGV
+202 IEGKIGV

-215 KIASNAVTSAKIA
+215 KLAINAVTSAKIA
-228 DDAVGTDEIE
+228 DDAVGTEEIE

-248 AGDAVKQDAFLARLN
+248 AGDSVKQDAFLARLN

-275 TIAEQRTLLLSLGSL
+275 TSAEQRTLLLALGSL
-290 IDGPRPAPSAAYS
+290 IDGPRPAPAAVYS
-303 ARTWIDDHNDR
+303 SRTWIDDHDDR

-338 AVGVEIAENL
+338 AEGVEIAENL
-348 GDLDDSASVNDYAYT
+348 ADLDDPASTSDYAYT

-369 WRGAVHNTQNV
+369 WKGTTVGSADV
-380 WRETQPTT
+380 WRETPPAE
-388 ALSGLLTTTQGWS
+388 ALSASLTTTQGWA
-401 TVWLGQHRWD
+401 TVWLGRHRWD
-411 YNAREQLPQSALPA
+411 YNARQQLPQSALPA
-425 NTDYYFFN
+425 DTDYYFFN

-440 KFNLASY
+440 KFNRASY
-447 AATGTVSDHWQW
+447 VATGTVLDHWQW
-459 ESLIATAAE
+459 EPLVATAAE

-508 ATPATTGVW
+508 ATPATTGAW
-517 VDYSYSNAS
+517 ASYSFSNTN
-526 PVRNY
+526 PYRRY
-531 IGPATADPASSVV
+531 IGVIAEDPTGATQV
-544 GDFYYNSIQHLWRIY
+544 GDFYYSTTRRRWRIY
-559 RPAGTWAWFND
+559 RAAGTYAWFND

-581 WPVRFVGHHRSRAE
+581 WPVRFIGNHGSRAE
-595 ATAYAASHGITT
+595 ATAYAASSGITT

-631 RFSRHWRFLPLDP
+631 RFSRHWRFIPLNP

-698 SGESTWRIHLLKGV
+698 SGESTWQLHLLKGV
-712 STAPNSSVEDTI
+712 STAPNSPVEDTI

-766 FLVVQLGRAN
+766 YLVVQLGRAN

-818 VDNVEWTDAGLWIE
+818 VDNVEWTDAALWIE

-859 TLSNKSLSLRLT
+859 TLANKSLSLRLT
-871 RELGGVVDVSGVDLS
+871 RELGGIVDVAGVDLS
-886 AVGVPAL
+886 AVGVPAN
-893 LSITEGQLNAG
+893 LSIAEGQLDAG
-904 VTAKLQSDSDV
+904 VTAKLQTDADV

-920 ARALARYTVAE
+920 ARALLRYTVAE
-931 KTKLSDSPADDSIST
+931 KTKLSGSPADDSIST
-946 VKIIDNAVSTAKIA
+946 VKIIDNAVSTVKIA
-960 ADAVTTVKIVDLNIT
+960 AGAVTTAKIKDLNIT
-975 TGKLAENAVTTAKV
+975 TGKLAENAVITAKI

-1029 MLTHLAAAAIDSP
+1029 MRTHLAAAGIESP
-1042 VFTGHPTRAVH
+1042 VFTGHPTRATH
-1053 LTNTSLAAEL
+1053 LTNASLAAEI

-1072 VAAVSGG
+1072 VAAVSGA
-1079 GLGDPTTIL
+1079 GLGDATTIL
-1088 SKTGSSAI
+1088 SKTGTSAI

-1146 TGNPTTGSTVLP
+1146 TGNPTTGSTLLP

-1193 VHSGRDQSVRLTI
+1193 VHSGRDQSVRLAI

-1221 VGAGTGGTSGSST
+1221 VGAGTGGTSGTST

-1239 RLQLILYQWGNTQP
+1239 RLQLILHQWGNPQP
-1253 ADPTVQWMSTGFDGT
+1253 ADPTVVWVSTGFNGP
-1268 VDGDATSSWVEDEPS
+1268 VAGVATSTWVEDEPT

-1289 RWIALANAYSLD
+1289 HWIALANTYSAD
-1301 AGATWATYPWS
+1301 AGATWTQYPWS

-1333 ATRTDYDSW
+1333 ATRTDYDFW

-1374 PDHTANAKV
+1374 PNYQANATV
-1383 AWKFNINEVDL
+1383 AWKFGINSVDL
-1394 LTYNDLALEAQFF
+1394 LTYNDLVLDARFF

-1412 PPDHFSAV
+1412 PPDQFSSV
-1420 ARASIPLGTANKD
+1420 ARAIIPFGPVNKD
-1433 GVLVHRHATSPT
+1433 GVLGTF
-1445 VHTPSTDLRWQTIP
+1445 TPSTELRWQTLP
-1459 QDFLLADWTSTV
+1459 QDFVLTDWTSTV
-1471 ADREVRRQGV
+1471 PARVARRLGV

-1495 LGEGARSTTDD
+1495 LGESARSTPDD
-1506 VSYQHATICFGLQSA
+1506 QAYQRATICFGLQTSSTGA
-1521 AVGSYGST
+1521 YNST
-1529 INAVAIYVP
+1529 INAVAIHVP
-1538 PGTQAYSRTQIRIVG
+1538 VGTQAYSRTQIRIMG

>member
-1 MALPATHEALRLLGN
+1 MAVPSSKEALRLSGN
-16 LNFSFGG
+16 LAFFSGG
-23 VSVDSLIGAVVK
+23 MSVDYLVGAVVK
-35 SAAFASG
+35 SAEFASG

-47 FQNASGVEDTV
+47 FQNASGVEETGTF
-58 DLPDGWTVA
+58 PPGWEVSA
-67 AVEPASPY
+67 IEPTSPY
-75 EGMGWYDTTAGSLKI
+75 AGQGWYDTTSGTLKI

-103 GVTLADGSVTTAK
+103 GGTLADLSVTTAK
-116 LAPDAVT
+116 LAADAVT
-123 TAKIATDA
+123 TAKIATNA

-139 DAVGVAELSLD
+139 DAVGVSELSID

-175 ELIADAVT
+175 EIIDDAVT
-183 TAKIAAGA
+183 TEKIAD
-191 VTTAELGSASV
+191 
-202 TEGKIGV
+202 
-209 GAVTEG
+209 
-215 KIASNAVTSAKIA
+215 NAVTSAQIA
-228 DDAVGTDEIE
+228 DDAVGTNEIE

-275 TIAEQRTLLLSLGSL
+275 TTAEQRTLLLALGSL
-290 IDGPRPAPSAAYS
+290 IDGPRPAPSAVYS
-303 ARTWIDDHNDR
+303 ARTWIDDHDDR
-314 AYVCRNRQEVSAV
+314 AYVCRNRQDVSAV

-338 AVGVEIAENL
+338 AEGVEIAENL
-348 GDLDDSASVNDYAYT
+348 ADLDDPASNSDYAYT

-369 WRGAVHNTQNV
+369 WKGTTVGSADV
-380 WRETQPTT
+380 WRETPPTT
-388 ALSGLLTTTQGWS
+388 ALSASLTTTQGWS
-401 TVWLGQHRWD
+401 TVWLGRHRWD
-411 YNAREQLPQSALPA
+411 YNARQQLPQSALPA

-447 AATGTVSDHWQW
+447 VATGTVLDHWQW
-459 ESLIATAAE
+459 EPLIATAAE

-482 ANDGTDDRQIAVAN
+482 ANDGTDDRQIAIAN

-508 ATPATTGVW
+508 ATPATTGAWASYV
-517 VDYSYSNAS
+517 YSTTNPYRA
-526 PVRNY
+526 Y
-531 IGPATADPASSVV
+531 IGVLAQDDPPSATV
-544 GDFYYNSIQHLWRIY
+544 GDFYYNSTWHRWRIY
-559 RPAGTWAWFND
+559 RTAGTWAWFND
-570 HWEDLSDEDVA
+570 HWEDMSDEDVA
-581 WPVRFVGHHRSRAE
+581 WPVRFIGHHGSRAE
-595 ATAYAASHGITT
+595 ATAYAASYGITT

-631 RFSRHWRFLPLDP
+631 RFSRHWRFLPLNP

-656 FSMPGAV
+656 FSMPGGTSVNIAD
-663 TVEVENDNSGR
+663 TSIGR
-674 FYKTVYGI
+674 NWKTVYGV

-687 ISEVKVQVQSE
+687 ISTMKIQVRSTEVIDIWQ
-698 SGESTWRIHLLKGV
+698 IALLKGF
-712 STAPNSSVEDTI
+712 APNAPNEDTI
-724 HVSELLWPHTSEQL
+724 HVSEVLWPLNNAERIH
-738 ISSAQFTAGTTLTE
+738 SAQVASIHNTADHIE
-752 HTFQI
+752 HTFHI
-757 PEVEVNRGE
+757 PEVEVKRGE
-766 FLVVQLGRAN
+766 FLVVQIARLDLAD
-776 HASSKSRV
+776 SVPRV
-784 RVVRDLTEHHA
+784 RTVSDLTEHHA

-803 SGADDRDSGASVNHS
+803 SGADDRDSSQTANFG
-818 VDNVEWTDAGLWIE
+818 VDNVEWTDGGLWIE

-851 DFTQLGTF
+851 DFTQIGTF

-871 RELGGVVDVSGVDLS
+871 RELGGVVDVAGVDLS
-886 AVGVPAL
+886 AVGVPAN

-904 VTAKLQSDSDV
+904 VTAKLQTDADV

-1029 MLTHLAAAAIDSP
+1029 MRVHLAAAPIDNP
-1042 VFTGHPTRAVH
+1042 VFTGVPKAPHPDNASPLDQIT
-1053 LTNTSLAAEL
+1053 
-1063 ATKRYVDEN
+1063 TKRYVDEN
-1072 VAAVSGG
+1072 VSAATGG
-1079 GLGDPTTIL
+1079 GLGDATTIL
-1088 SKTGSSAI
+1088 AKTGTSTI

-1146 TGNPTTGSTVLP
+1146 TGNPTTASTTLP
-1158 RVSLKLHQA
+1158 RVALKLHQA

-1193 VHSGRDQSVRLTI
+1193 VHSGRDQSVRLTVK
-1206 RSYDLTSSGGGGGGA
+1206 SYDLSSNGGGGGA
-1221 VGAGTGGTSGSST
+1221 TGAGTGGTSGSST

-1253 ADPTVQWMSTGFDGT
+1253 ADPTVQWISTGFNGT
-1268 VDGDATSSWVEDEPS
+1268 VDGDATSTWVEDEPT

-1333 ATRTDYDSW
+1333 ATRTDNDSW

-1347 PDGTWTGSI
+1347 PNGTWTGSI

-1374 PDHTANAKV
+1374 PDHTAAAKV

-1394 LTYNDLALEAQFF
+1394 LAYNDLALEAQFF
-1407 YYING
+1407 YYTNG
-1412 PPDHFSAV
+1412 PPDDFSAV
-1420 ARASIPLGTANKD
+1420 ARTSIPFGTARKD
-1433 GVLVHRHATSPT
+1433 GVLGTFA
-1445 VHTPSTDLRWQTIP
+1445 PSTELRWQTLP
-1459 QDFLLADWTSTV
+1459 QDYVLADWTSTV
-1471 ADREVRRQGV
+1471 ASRVARRLGV

-1495 LGEGARSTTDD
+1495 LGEGARSTPDD
-1506 VSYQHATICFGLQSA
+1506 VSYQRATICFGLQTA
-1521 AVGSYGST
+1521 ATGEYNST
-1529 INAVAIYVP
+1529 INAVSIYVP
-1538 PGTQAYSRTQIRIVG
+1538 VGTQAYSRTQIRIVG